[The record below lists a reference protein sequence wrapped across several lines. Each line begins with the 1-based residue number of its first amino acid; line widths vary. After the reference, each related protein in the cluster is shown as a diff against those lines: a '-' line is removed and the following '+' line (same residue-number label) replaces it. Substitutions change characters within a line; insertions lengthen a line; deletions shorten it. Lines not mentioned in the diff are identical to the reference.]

1 MQTLLRDLRSDLRF
15 ALRQIVRNPGFS
27 LTAVLSLTLG
37 IGATVAV
44 YSVLYDA
51 VLHPWP
57 YAGMDRICQIWL
69 ADKAGHD
76 GEWGLTGPQI
86 RQIRQTHAAEDVVG
100 LDNWNLTV
108 TGSDVPEDV
117 SAVMFTGN
125 GFQFLGLPALL
136 GRSFGPSDAPDGKD
150 PQPVAVLSY
159 KFWQRHYRGD
169 PAIVGKTIQL
179 THKTYVILGVM
190 PPRFTWG
197 DGDVY
202 LPLNMASDQSHEY
215 GLLLKLKPG
224 VTTASAD
231 GEFQPL
237 FTQFDREKP
246 NYFPKNFRVSTRRL
260 VDSYVRDLR
269 NTMYLLFA
277 AVVLLLAIGCG
288 NVSILL
294 LARGTARQ
302 HEFAIRSAVGAGGL
316 RIVRQLLTESLLLSL
331 VGAGLGVLLAYR
343 TIGLIIARLPE
354 YSFPHEA
361 DFHINLGVLCF
372 SVAVAILSGVLFGL
386 FPALQSSR
394 PQISQ
399 IMQAGT
405 RRLTGSVKGRRLH
418 SILIA
423 GQIALTLLLMT
434 AAGAA
439 IQGFVELNRKPLG
452 YDPQH
457 VMSVGIP
464 LHDNTHTVWAERTQF
479 FARLR
484 EKVAETPGVI
494 SAGISTNATPPSSG
508 MRVPVDIL
516 GKAAS
521 DAQEANVELVSPE
534 YFTTLRIPLLQGRM
548 WDQSEVM
555 RGATM
560 VLVNQAF
567 VRHYLSGGD
576 ALGHSIRIPRLTNDP
591 PYQLAAAGSNGWL
604 QIIGVVGDSLDD
616 GLEKPAAPAVY
627 APYTLLTWL
636 WTQILVRA
644 QGEPLAILHSI
655 QQQVASI
662 DPDQQTA
669 GDVRDLE
676 GWIQREPEYARA
688 RLISML
694 FGSFSILALTLAAVG
709 LYSVVSYT
717 VMQRTGEL
725 GIRVALGAKRRDVL
739 RIVALSA
746 GTSVGLGIAA
756 GLVLS
761 FALNQL
767 IARWIEN
774 GTRSPIM
781 VLAVSFLL
789 IATAALA
796 CLVPARRALAIDPM
810 VALRCE

>member
-1 MQTLLRDLRSDLRF
+1 MQTLLQDLRF

-57 YAGMDRICQIWL
+57 YAGMDRMCQIWL
-69 ADKAGHD
+69 TDKAGHE
-76 GEWGLTGPQI
+76 GTWGLTGPQI
-86 RQIRQTHAAEDVVG
+86 RQIGQTQAAESVVG
-100 LDNWNLTV
+100 IDGWNLTV
-108 TGSDVPEDV
+108 TGGDVPEDV
-117 SAVMFTGN
+117 SAVMLTGN
-125 GFQFLGLPALL
+125 AFQFFGLPALL
-136 GRSFGPSDAPDGKD
+136 GRSFSPSDAPDGKD

-179 THKTYVILGVM
+179 THKTYVVLGVM
-190 PPRFTWG
+190 GQRFTWG
-197 DGDVY
+197 DADIY

-215 GLLLKLKPG
+215 GLLMKLKPG
-224 VTTASAD
+224 VSTASAD

-237 FTQFDREKP
+237 YTQFDREKP
-246 NYFPKNFRVSTRRL
+246 NYFPKNFRVSVRGL
-260 VDSYVRDLR
+260 AESYVRDLR
-269 NTMYLLFA
+269 KTMYLLFG
-277 AVVLLLAIGCG
+277 AVMLLLAIGCG

-302 HEFAIRSAVGAGGL
+302 HEFAIRSAVGASRF
-316 RIVRQLLTESLLLSL
+316 RIVRQLLTESLLLSAT
-331 VGAGLGVLLAYR
+331 GAGMGVFLAYR
-343 TIGLIIARLPE
+343 TMGLIIARLPE

-361 DFHINLGVLCF
+361 DFNINLAVLYF

-386 FPALQSSR
+386 FPALQSSH

-399 IMQAGT
+399 VMQSGT

-418 SILIA
+418 STLIA

-439 IQGFVELNRKPLG
+439 IQGFIEMNRKPLG

-464 LHDNTHTVWAERTQF
+464 LHDNTHTTWAERTQF

-484 EKVAETPGVI
+484 EKVAGTPGVI
-494 SAGISTNATPPSSG
+494 TAGISTNATPPSSG
-508 MRVPVDIL
+508 MQTAVDIL

-521 DAQEANVELVSPE
+521 DAQQARIELVSPE
-534 YFTTLRIPLLQGRM
+534 YFTTLRIPLLQGRV
-548 WDQSEVM
+548 WDQSEVA

-567 VRHYLSGGD
+567 VRHYLSGED
-576 ALGHSIRIPRLTNDP
+576 AVGHSIRIPRLTNDP
-591 PYQLAAAGSNGWL
+591 PYQLAATGSDGWL
-604 QIIGVVGDSLDD
+604 QVIGVVGDSADD
-616 GLEKPAAPAVY
+616 GVEKPVAPAVY

-636 WTQILVRA
+636 WTQVLVRT
-644 QGEPLAILHSI
+644 QGNPLATLHSI

-662 DPDQQTA
+662 DPDQQVE

-676 GWIQREPEYARA
+676 GWIQREPNYARA

-694 FGSFSILALTLAAVG
+694 FGAFSALALILAAVG

-725 GIRVALGAKRRDVL
+725 GVRVALGARRRDVL

-761 FALNQL
+761 FALNQV

-774 GTRSPIM
+774 GTHDPIM

-789 IATAALA
+789 IAIAALA
-796 CLVPARRALAIDPM
+796 CLVPARRALAIEPM
-810 VALRCE
+810 VALRSE